1 MTPQGEGLGG
11 VPYTCGS
18 GTVFVY
24 ESVYAGTNKATAVN
38 FNVPLSAFDDEV
50 GALRDKGITFLTF
63 EALEGMEW
71 NEGVASMGGAMKAIW
86 EAGLKIPNDIAVVGA
101 GDVIH
106 GDLLR
111 IPLTTVAW
119 SRMDLGREAAELL
132 LDASERPDDPPR
144 RVIIPPHLVVRESCG
159 GAAIRAGV

>member
-1 MTPQGEGLGG
+1 MLSDFTPIATLPTADLSRARDFYEGTLGLTPQGEDLGG

-63 EALEGMEW
+63 EVEGMEW

-86 EAGLKIPNDIAVVGA
+86 FTDPDGNILNISAGA
-101 GDVIH
+101 
-106 GDLLR
+106 
-111 IPLTTVAW
+111 
-119 SRMDLGREAAELL
+119 M
-132 LDASERPDDPPR
+132 
-144 RVIIPPHLVVRESCG
+144 
-159 GAAIRAGV
+159 